1 MRCGHEGRFLMTM
14 ICGFKIRFFSFNL
27 KAEKRGEIYLYH
39 VKAQSEGIYLFQKGN
54 HPQGH
59 NGQQP
64 DLDLVTL
71 QGCED

>member
-1 MRCGHEGRFLMTM
+1 M
-14 ICGFKIRFFSFNL
+14 ISGFKICFFIFNL
-27 KAEKRGEIYLYH
+27 KAEKKGEIYLYH
-39 VKAQSEGIYLFQKGN
+39 VKAESECIYLFQEGN

-64 DLDLVTL
+64 NLDLVNL